1 MVASTREEMIAEAK
15 RLRAAGLTYGGITA
29 RLGGPSRLAVWRWLN
44 GGRAAPTGGK
54 RGKADGGLPM
64 A

>member
-1 MVASTREEMIAEAK
+1 MIAEAK

-29 RLGGPSRLAVWRWLN
+29 RLGGPCRLAVWRWLN

-54 RGKADGGLPM
+54 RGKVDGGLPM